1 MCKHKRKSKIWKMR
15 RKKKF
20 NKKNIAQFV
29 PMNQVVSLNAWT
41 IWELKSS
48 SGFNFLIIPI
58 IFSSIAML
66 SPSIVF
72 HIRQKKQN
80 QNQIHFSALWQNEWK
95 SNFARILWTLNFA
108 NKYANRLPSETYF
121 TVNNAILSADW
132 AMHKSISAHLW
143 PFVARVCV
151 CVCTVAQFN
160 EIWKQFVSISS
171 VQSIENS
178 LELLNSAIF
187 IKWYESI
194 CERLNGSQY
203 NWYESL
209 FIGSHRKH
217 SISNGTNLD
226 WAHFFFP
233 FTDSIDAFAPF
244 HLNHSSAH

>member
-15 RKKKF
+15 RKK
-20 NKKNIAQFV
+20 NSTKKKIAQFV

-48 SGFNFLIIPI
+48 SGFNLLIIPI
-58 IFSSIAML
+58 IF
-66 SPSIVF
+66 
-72 HIRQKKQN
+72 RQSWCFLRQLFFAFARKKN

-95 SNFARILWTLNFA
+95 SNFARFLWTLNFA

-121 TVNNAILSADW
+121 IFNNAILWADW

-143 PFVARVCV
+143 PFAARVR
-151 CVCTVAQFN
+151 VCTVVQLN

-178 LELLNSAIF
+178 LERLNSAIF
-187 IKWYESI
+187 VKWYKSI

-209 FIGSHRKH
+209 FIGSHQH

-226 WAHFFFP
+226 WAPHFFFP
-233 FTDSIDAFAPF
+233 FTDSIDAFAPS